1 MGPASV
7 TNQHILDINN
17 FIVKGK
23 HNFRYGNIEIL
34 LKDDYKSCLQKIRK
48 WVSMGQGI
56 MFFIYSMRKP
66 WTRKP
71 SLHKQENHDFIYSN
85 DEMDEEE
92 RRTLNKS
99 TWENVKKDE
108 MRKTLPYHYMLTI
121 HGNPR

>member
-7 TNQHILDINN
+7 IINTHISN

-71 SLHKQENHDFIYSN
+71 SFHIFHFN
-85 DEMDEEE
+85 EMEEE
-92 RRTLNKS
+92 NWCNKC
-99 TWENVKKDE
+99 TWENEKKDE
-108 MRKTLPYHYMLTI
+108 HEEDYPLSLHAYNSWKSKIGGLVLEEA
-121 HGNPR
+121 